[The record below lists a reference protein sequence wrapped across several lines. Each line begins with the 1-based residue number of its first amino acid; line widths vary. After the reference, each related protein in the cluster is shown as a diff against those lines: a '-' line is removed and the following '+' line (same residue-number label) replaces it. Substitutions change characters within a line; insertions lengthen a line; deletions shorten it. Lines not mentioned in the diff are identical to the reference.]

1 MTYIKL
7 KKHILYC
14 TSILLVML
22 VLTSCKN
29 ETTEKIKNFKNETKA
44 ATNILKNVNTTQEK
58 IEALSKEEPLSN
70 KALKEWLPEILNRMK
85 RTGYKSGSV
94 NFANAPSIRG
104 TFKDG
109 DKEFHIEVTD
119 GAGAMAGVV
128 LMAGTTYQ
136 MDMEEEDERKHIK
149 KVTENGIEARQT
161 YMKKQNNT
169 RLNFLYENRFYV
181 EVRANGMTPEE
192 TWDAVEK
199 IKLNRLMTLTK

>member
-7 KKHILYC
+7 KKHILYS

-22 VLTSCKN
+22 VLLSCKN
-29 ETTEKIKNFKNETKA
+29 ETTKKIKNLKKETKA
-44 ATNILKNVNTTQEK
+44 ATTILKNVNTTQEK

-70 KALKEWLPEILNRMK
+70 KALKEWLPETLNGMK

-104 TFKDG
+104 TFKEG
-109 DKEFHIEVTD
+109 NKEFHIEVTD
-119 GAGAMAGVV
+119 GAGVMAGVV

-136 MDMEEEDERKHIK
+136 MGMEEEDERKHIK

-161 YMKKQNNT
+161 YMKQQNNT

-181 EVRANGMTPEE
+181 EVRANSMTPEE